1 MDFVKKAT
9 ILQQYLSIGNFKKVI
24 EGCKILNKKFPRNP
38 FILNLTGMGYQGLN
52 KHNQAIN
59 FFQASLNINPS
70 NIAAMNNLAN
80 SLKFIGQLEKAEQVY
95 RKIIQMDPNYVKA
108 YNNYAN
114 LKTIINDFKGAI
126 ELYEQAIEIS
136 KKKNINPIDLM
147 LQLADAYQSI
157 NQVEKAQKI
166 IEDVLIIDEKNSIA
180 HKTLGSIYKYSTK
193 KKETMAHL
201 SKMEH
206 ILNNDNL
213 KDFQK
218 INFLFTIGKAYDDL
232 KEIKTASKF
241 LKLANQCKEKNIKSN
256 LDQEVK
262 VMNNLKNFFNDVDI
276 NKSHK
281 NFSKK
286 KVIFI
291 CGMPRS
297 GTTLTE
303 QIIASHNKVVGAGE
317 LVFLHN
323 IIHDNFFNDINIKKQ
338 SLIESQNNYKN
349 LLNEEY
355 FSKLKLFNYEKEIIT
370 DKTPQNFKW
379 IGFIKIF
386 FPNCK
391 IIHVKRNP
399 KDTCLS
405 IFKNN
410 FSSSLMNWTYNEKDI
425 VNYYKNYHS
434 LMKFWY
440 SKLPGYIYTLE
451 YENLIS
457 NKKIE
462 IKKLLDFCGLDWDEN
477 CLNHHTTNKTPIKT
491 ASISQA
497 RNPIYNSSLNLSDS
511 YEPYFK
517 EFFDKLV
524 EFY

>member
-1 MDFVKKAT
+1 MDFAKKAT
-9 ILQQYLSIGNFKKVI
+9 ILQQHLSIGNFKKVI
-24 EGCKILNKKFPRNP
+24 EGCEILNKKFPRNP
-38 FILNLTGMGYQGLN
+38 FNLNLMGMGYQGLN
-52 KHNQAIN
+52 KHNQAIH

-70 NIAAMNNLAN
+70 NISAMNNLAN
-80 SLKFIGQLEKAEQVY
+80 SLKFIGQLERAEQVY

-114 LKTIINDFKGAI
+114 FKTIINDFKGAI
-126 ELYEQAIEIS
+126 ELYEQAIEVS
-136 KKKNINPIDLM
+136 KKKRTNPIDLM
-147 LQLADAYQSI
+147 LQLANAFQSI

-166 IEDVLIIDEKNSIA
+166 VEDVLKIDEKNFIA
-180 HKTLGSIYKYSTK
+180 HKILSSIYKYSPK
-193 KKETMAHL
+193 KKETLAHL
-201 SKMEH
+201 SKMEQ
-206 ILNNDNL
+206 ILDSNNL

-218 INFLFTIGKAYDDL
+218 TNFLFAIGKAYDDL
-232 KEIKTASKF
+232 KDIKNASKF
-241 LKLANQCKEKNIKSN
+241 LKLANQYKEKNISSN

-262 VMNNLKNFFNDVDI
+262 VMNNIKKIFKDVDM
-276 NKSHK
+276 NKLHK

-323 IIHDNFFNDINIKKQ
+323 IIHENFFNDINIKKQ
-338 SLIESQNNYKN
+338 YLIESQNSYKN

-379 IGFIKIF
+379 IGFINIF

-391 IIHVKRNP
+391 ILHVKRNP

-410 FSSSLMNWTYNEKDI
+410 FSSHLMNWTYNEKDI
-425 VNYYKNYHS
+425 ADYYKNYHS
-434 LMKFWY
+434 LMNFWY
-440 SKLPGYIYTLE
+440 SKLSDYIYTLE

-457 NKKIE
+457 NKQNE
-462 IKKLLDFCGLDWDEN
+462 IKKILDFCGLDWDEN
-477 CLNHHTTNKTPIKT
+477 CLNHHITNKTPIKT

-497 RNPIYNSSLNLSDS
+497 RSPIYNSSLNLSDS

-517 EFFDKLV
+517 DFFDKLD
-524 EFY
+524 